1 MSTGNLSDR
10 LRQMTHFTV
19 ATKKPLYNLG
29 FKKQNLT
36 NKQTKNNIADTIF
49 SQTSQ
54 RALPSLEE
62 GVLPLDVGHLT

>member
-29 FKKQNLT
+29 FKKQKQNKKN
-36 NKQTKNNIADTIF
+36 NKQKTT
-49 SQTSQ
+49 
-54 RALPSLEE
+54 
-62 GVLPLDVGHLT
+62 